1 MIMVGNLRLLAIAA
15 AILASIAAGWKLR
28 DWQADAE
35 AGARA
40 GAELAAQRQIAQFAH
55 AVSASTEA
63 AIQNIRVENRTI
75 YQRTQREITEKPVY
89 HDCVLPADGVR
100 LVNAARA
107 GSAGQ
112 LDGAVPTASATP
124 GER

>member
-1 MIMVGNLRLLAIAA
+1 MVSVKTVAIAA
-15 AILASIAAGWKLR
+15 AILVSIATGWKLR

-40 GAELAAQRQIAQFAH
+40 SAELAAQRQLAQFAH
-55 AVSASTEA
+55 AVSARTEA

-89 HDCVLPADGVR
+89 RDCVLPADGVH
-100 LVNAARA
+100 LINAARA

-112 LDGAVPTASATP
+112 SDGAVPTAGTTP

>member
-1 MIMVGNLRLLAIAA
+1 MASVKTAAIAA
-15 AILASIAAGWKLR
+15 AILVSIAIRWKLR

-40 GAELAAQRQIAQFAH
+40 SAELAAQRQLAQFAH
-55 AVSASTEA
+55 AVSARTEA

-89 HDCVLPADGVR
+89 HDCMLPADGVR
-100 LVNAARA
+100 LINAARA

-112 LDGAVPTASATP
+112 SDDTVPSAGTTP

>member
-1 MIMVGNLRLLAIAA
+1 MVSVKTAAIAA
-15 AILASIAAGWKLR
+15 AILVSIATGWKLR

-40 GAELAAQRQIAQFAH
+40 SAELAAQRQLAQFAH
-55 AVSASTEA
+55 AVSARTES

-89 HDCVLPADGVR
+89 HDCMLPADGVR
-100 LVNAARA
+100 LINAARA

-112 LDGAVPTASATP
+112 SDDTVPSAGTTP

>member
-1 MIMVGNLRLLAIAA
+1 MVSVKTVAIAA
-15 AILASIAAGWKLR
+15 AILVSIATGWRLR

-40 GAELAAQRQIAQFAH
+40 SAELAAQRQLAQFAH
-55 AVSASTEA
+55 AVSARTEA

-89 HDCVLPADGVR
+89 RDCVLPADGVH
-100 LVNAARA
+100 LINAARA

-112 LDGAVPTASATP
+112 SDGAVPTAGTTP

>member
-1 MIMVGNLRLLAIAA
+1 MNTRILFFVAAIAFA
-15 AILASIAAGWKLR
+15 FIFGWKLR
-28 DWQADAE
+28 DLKAVAESDAVAS
-35 AGARA
+35 AGLKAK
-40 GAELAAQRQIAQFAH
+40 EQMEQLAN
-55 AVSASTEA
+55 AVSANTEA

-100 LVNAARA
+100 LINAARA

>member
-15 AILASIAAGWKLR
+15 AILVSIATGWKLR

-35 AGARA
+35 AS
-40 GAELAAQRQIAQFAH
+40 AELAAQRQLAQFAH
-55 AVSASTEA
+55 AVSARTEA

-89 HDCVLPADGVR
+89 RDCVLPADGVR
-100 LVNAARA
+100 LINAARA

-112 LDGAVPTASATP
+112 SDGAVPTAGTTP

>member
-1 MIMVGNLRLLAIAA
+1 MASVKTAAIAA
-15 AILASIAAGWKLR
+15 AILVSIATRWKLR

-40 GAELAAQRQIAQFAH
+40 SAELAAQRQLAQFAH
-55 AVSASTEA
+55 AVSARTEA

-75 YQRTQREITEKPVY
+75 YQRTQREITEKPIY

-100 LVNAARA
+100 LINAARA

-112 LDGAVPTASATP
+112 SDDTVPSAGTTP

>member
-1 MIMVGNLRLLAIAA
+1 MASVKTAAIAA
-15 AILASIAAGWKLR
+15 AILVSIATGWKLR

-40 GAELAAQRQIAQFAH
+40 SAELAAQRQLAQFAH
-55 AVSASTEA
+55 AVSARTES

-89 HDCVLPADGVR
+89 HDCMLPADGVR
-100 LVNAARA
+100 LINAARA

-112 LDGAVPTASATP
+112 SDDTVPSAGTTP

>member
-1 MIMVGNLRLLAIAA
+1 MVIAKKIKAMAAMA
-15 AILASIAAGWKLR
+15 AICLAALSGWKLR

-40 GAELAAQRQIAQFAH
+40 SAELAAQRQIAQFAH
-55 AVSASTEA
+55 AVSARTEA

-75 YQRTQREITEKPVY
+75 YQRTQREITEKPIY
-89 HDCVLPADGVR
+89 RDCVLPADGVR
-100 LVNAARA
+100 LINAARA

-112 LDGAVPTASATP
+112 SDGAVPESGATP

>member
-1 MIMVGNLRLLAIAA
+1 MVIAKIKALAAIAVIAGA
-15 AILASIAAGWKLR
+15 ALAGWTLR
-28 DWQADAE
+28 DWQASAE
-35 AGARA
+35 DGAQA
-40 GAELAAQRQIAQFAH
+40 AAELKAKEQMELLAN
-55 AVSASTEA
+55 AVSAKTES

-75 YQRTQREITEKPVY
+75 YQRTQREITEKPIY

-107 GSAGQ
+107 GAAGQ
-112 LDGAVPTASATP
+112 SDGAVPESGATP

>member
-1 MIMVGNLRLLAIAA
+1 MVSVKTAAIAA

-100 LVNAARA
+100 LINAARA

-112 LDGAVPTASATP
+112 SDGAVPESGATP

>member
-35 AGARA
+35 AGAMA
-40 GAELAAQRQIAQFAH
+40 SAELAAQRQIEQFAH
-55 AVSASTEA
+55 AVSARTEA

-89 HDCVLPADGVR
+89 RDCVLPADGVH
-100 LVNAARA
+100 LINAARA

-112 LDGAVPTASATP
+112 SDGAVPTAGTTP

>member
-1 MIMVGNLRLLAIAA
+1 MIMVGNIRLLAIAA
-15 AILASIAAGWKLR
+15 AILASIATGWKLR

-40 GAELAAQRQIAQFAH
+40 SAELAAQRQLAQFAH
-55 AVSASTEA
+55 AVSARTEA

-89 HDCVLPADGVR
+89 RDCVLPADGVH
-100 LVNAARA
+100 LINAARA

-112 LDGAVPTASATP
+112 SDDAVPTAGTTP

>member
-1 MIMVGNLRLLAIAA
+1 MVSVKTAAIAA
-15 AILASIAAGWKLR
+15 AILVSIATGWKLR

-35 AGARA
+35 AGA
-40 GAELAAQRQIAQFAH
+40 ELAAQRQLAQFAH
-55 AVSASTEA
+55 AVSARTEA

-89 HDCVLPADGVR
+89 RDCVLPADGVH
-100 LVNAARA
+100 LINAARA

-112 LDGAVPTASATP
+112 SDGAVPTAGTTP

>member
-1 MIMVGNLRLLAIAA
+1 MNTRILFFVAAIAFSF
-15 AILASIAAGWKLR
+15 ILGWKLR
-28 DWQADAE
+28 DWKAVAESDALAS
-35 AGARA
+35 AGLKAK
-40 GAELAAQRQIAQFAH
+40 EQMEQLAN
-55 AVSASTEA
+55 AVSAKTES

-107 GSAGQ
+107 GSAGKSDNS
-112 LDGAVPTASATP
+112 LPATSTNSV
-124 GER
+124 ER

>member
-1 MIMVGNLRLLAIAA
+1 MVSVKTAAIAA
-15 AILASIAAGWKLR
+15 AILVSIATGWKLR

-40 GAELAAQRQIAQFAH
+40 SAELAAQRQLAQFAH
-55 AVSASTEA
+55 AVSARTEA

-75 YQRTQREITEKPVY
+75 YQRTQHEITEKPIY
-89 HDCVLPADGVR
+89 HDCVLPADGVH
-100 LVNAARA
+100 LINAARA

-112 LDGAVPTASATP
+112 SDDTVPSAGTTP